1 MKMQLIK
8 SYKKPSTIT
17 DANGLPVLD
26 TVTGRPLTKLRTM
39 FRYAVV
45 DATPKELAMY
55 KRFRNQD
62 GVDYYREAKLK
73 DGRTVPVYI
82 SSEYHGNS
90 VTIDAYDREDGRV
103 GFSVDTTDTDIYAS
117 LAEQNPA
124 QAAALQAV
132 VVQMKLAD
140 KRAELFNDESTV
152 SEEDNKAFDTEP
164 AGADDDA
171 EENEE

>member
-1 MKMQLIK
+1 
-8 SYKKPSTIT
+8 
-17 DANGLPVLD
+17 
-26 TVTGRPLTKLRTM
+26 
-39 FRYAVV
+39 
-45 DATPKELAMY
+45 
-55 KRFRNQD
+55 
-62 GVDYYREAKLK
+62 
-73 DGRTVPVYI
+73 
-82 SSEYHGNS
+82 
-90 VTIDAYDREDGRV
+90 
-103 GFSVDTTDTDIYAS
+103 VDTTDTDIYAS